1 MIVYKD
7 RSYCSQMECANSM
20 CHRWLAPEDRKRAA
34 EVRLPLALANYR
46 TNECGFVKSPEEP
59 R

>member
-34 EVRLPLALANYR
+34 EVRLPLALANV
-46 TNECGFVKSPEEP
+46 FVTGLVLSL
-59 R
+59 